1 MSFPFLVGYG
11 FQHVRP
17 ILKYVIG
24 PGVVSVVLFNVL
36 SSAHLI
42 KWWLQPPF
50 AAHVAAT
57 PRIDGLIQELKQMGI
72 DRCYAS
78 YWHAYRILFESN
90 GDMVCA
96 QPYNERFLGWP
107 VPNKALI
114 DEAPDARFVLAT
126 GYDSRFPVQAF
137 TRHMQEYGIRYK
149 KMGVG
154 VFSVFGDFEHDQADN
169 DSLVPRSAITLRSNA
184 GEEGLENLLDADS
197 LSFWSSVDQ
206 QQPGFLVEAMLDQ
219 PRVIHRVTLH
229 FPFIYPEKPKG
240 HSHSVDIQGLVEGNW
255 ITLVDDHPHRFDRL
269 RFLNGHPVYGG
280 MNQTIWFS
288 PRRIQGLRVVIN
300 RPNPKRKRVLN
311 GVELGEQRSG
321 AFP

>member
-1 MSFPFLVGYG
+1 
-11 FQHVRP
+11 
-17 ILKYVIG
+17 
-24 PGVVSVVLFNVL
+24 
-36 SSAHLI
+36 
-42 KWWLQPPF
+42 
-50 AAHVAAT
+50 
-57 PRIDGLIQELKQMGI
+57 MGI

-206 QQPGFLVEAMLDQ
+206 QQPGFLV
-219 PRVIHRVTLH
+219 
-229 FPFIYPEKPKG
+229 
-240 HSHSVDIQGLVEGNW
+240 
-255 ITLVDDHPHRFDRL
+255 
-269 RFLNGHPVYGG
+269 
-280 MNQTIWFS
+280 
-288 PRRIQGLRVVIN
+288 
-300 RPNPKRKRVLN
+300 
-311 GVELGEQRSG
+311 
-321 AFP
+321 